1 MARKKP
7 TIKEMEKVVNS
18 LIMETKS
25 LLNRMV
31 NIEFIFDRYVFYKKE
46 DKKFKKYLEKK
57 INESRRKT
65 KAWVKPYMVNK
76 W

>member
-1 MARKKP
+1 
-7 TIKEMEKVVNS
+7 MEKVVNS

-65 KAWVKPYMVNK
+65 KA
-76 W
+76 